1 VAALTSA
8 KILVVDDDLEISALV
23 GGLLEEAGYV
33 ALLAGDADSAAVL
46 FDEEWPDLVIL
57 DVGLGT
63 RSGLELL
70 QTFKQQRGIPIVV
83 LSGLASEEAR
93 LRGFDV
99 GADDYL
105 TKPFGHQE
113 LLARIQAKLRRAR
126 LATDSA

>member
-1 VAALTSA
+1 MYPLRT
-8 KILVVDDDLEISALV
+8 
-23 GGLLEEAGYV
+23 
-33 ALLAGDADSAAVL
+33 AGDADSAAVL